1 MRYISKRRLFGL
13 VLFLILAMAG
23 GHYVRTHFAVEEKM
37 LRIRLREALQQQ
49 FHDAFVVLRA
59 EYGLRPFRPAGREE
73 PDLGRN
79 VILVHGLDDPGII
92 WQNLSPRLAEEGYRV
107 WIMSYP
113 TDQPVHDSAVFF
125 YRQLQEFGLRQ
136 GTGPVAII
144 CHSMGGLVTREMLT
158 DPEVGYDPAQKAGRV
173 PPLSH
178 FIMVGTP
185 NHGSVFARL
194 RFMAEIRDQVVSS
207 GARGYHWL
215 RPIFD
220 GVGEAA
226 IDIYPGSGFLGE
238 LNRRPLPDVARMLV
252 IAGVMSPV
260 EKNEVADFLQ
270 GLRVSVAGLMQLP
283 QGLESI
289 ITSMI
294 DEVGDGLVSVESATL
309 PGVPLVQVP
318 GTHLTIIRNLGRSRS
333 RVPPAVPVI
342 LDELSRG

>member
-1 MRYISKRRLFGL
+1 MRYLSKRRLIGL
-13 VLFLILAMAG
+13 VIFLIVALGG
-23 GHYVRTHFAVEEKM
+23 GHYTRIHFAAEEKM

-59 EYGLRPFRPAGREE
+59 EYGLRPFRPTGQEE
-73 PDLGRN
+73 PDRGRN

-92 WQNLSPRLAEEGYRV
+92 WQNLAPRLAEEGYRV

-113 TDQPVHDSAVFF
+113 NDQPVRDSAVFF
-125 YRQLQEFGLRQ
+125 YLQLQEFGRRE
-136 GTGPVAII
+136 GTEPVAII

-158 DPEVGYDPAQKAGRV
+158 NPEIGYDPAQKAHQV

-178 FIMVGTP
+178 FVMVGTP

-226 IDIYPGSGFLGE
+226 IDIYPGSDFLGE
-238 LNRRPLPDVARMLV
+238 LNRRPLPDVVRMLV
-252 IAGVMSPV
+252 VAGVMSPV
-260 EKNEVADFLQ
+260 EKNEVAGFLQ
-270 GLRVSVAGLMQLP
+270 DLRGSVPGLVQPP

-289 ITSMI
+289 ITRMV

-309 PGVPLVQVP
+309 PGVPLVQVQ
-318 GTHLTIIRNLGRSRS
+318 GTHLTIIRNFGTSSS

-342 LDELSRG
+342 LDELLTD